1 MSAIRSEKCE
11 STSYG
16 VARLPYTIRLANRP
30 ATCRSGW
37 NTRAMTTA
45 ATIVRNEFPR
55 LPTAV
60 PTPITIA
67 TYTPVRMAASTPYR
81 TALLMMTSMS

>member
-1 MSAIRSEKCE
+1 
-11 STSYG
+11 
-16 VARLPYTIRLANRP
+16 
-30 ATCRSGW
+30 
-37 NTRAMTTA
+37 MTTA

-60 PTPITIA
+60 PAPITIA